1 MKKILAISAIVI
13 MAIVLSVSI
22 AESQSSTDYKIIKN
36 AIKKNGS
43 TWKDS
48 KNLVLHMNFQEK
60 NDNSTV
66 KIEMPFSIVEYLIE
80 SCEETDIHMD
90 GGKEVFKLREAINK
104 LRIAGPMTLVEIN
117 FPESESTVKIWL
129 E

>member
-117 FPESESTVKIWL
+117 FPESEITVKIWL

>member
-43 TWKDS
+43 TWDDS
-48 KNLVLHMNFQEK
+48 KKMILHMNFQEK
-60 NDNSTV
+60 NKNSTV

-90 GGKEVFKLREAINK
+90 GGKEIFKLREAITK
-104 LRIAGPMTLVEIN
+104 LRVAGPMTLVEIN
-117 FPESESTVKIWL
+117 FPESEITVKIWL

>member
-104 LRIAGPMTLVEIN
+104 LRVAGPMTLVEIN